1 MNINWKSCA
10 RIAISTFLL
19 YLGITYWPAF
29 ANLLTRVLQAAM
41 PLLLGCVLAYAINIL
56 MSFYEAHYFPR
67 SVNPIRSKT
76 RRPVCMLSAF
86 LTLAILLIF
95 VVKLVVPELISCIKL
110 LVGQVP
116 GAVDQLLKWLET
128 KNIVPEDILAS
139 LQTVD
144 WRARANQVL
153 SILTSGIGNVMGV
166 ALSAATSVFSGIV
179 TLFLALIFAIY
190 LLLGK
195 ERLGRQFHRLMLRY
209 VKPSIYTKVQ
219 YVLSIVN
226 DSFHKYIVG

>member
-1 MNINWKSCA
+1 MNINWKSCVK
-10 RIAISTFLL
+10 IAISVFLL

-29 ANLLTRVLQAAM
+29 ANLLIRVLQAAM

-95 VVKLVVPELISCIKL
+95 VVKLVVPELVSCIKL

-116 GAVDQLLKWLET
+116 GAVDHLLEWLET

-144 WRARANQVL
+144 WRARANQMIG
-153 SILTSGIGNVMGV
+153 ILTSGIGSVMGV
-166 ALSAATSVFSGIV
+166 AISAATSVFSGVV
-179 TLFLALIFAIY
+179 TLLLALIFSIY

-195 ERLGRQFHRLMLRY
+195 KNWE
-209 VKPSIYTKVQ
+209 I
-219 YVLSIVN
+219 
-226 DSFHKYIVG
+226 SFTA